1 MTKWKRANPNGT
13 RDYLFEECTL
23 IEEVEQKLRRTFLDR
38 GYEEI
43 RTPTIEFYDV
53 FAFQNR
59 PIDEEKIYKFFDE
72 KGRIIVLRP
81 DMTIPLARVIGTQ
94 RWDTPLKVTYSGN
107 VFRAN
112 ESLSG
117 KYNEMVQSG
126 IEIIG
131 IDNVRAEI
139 ECVISVMQALQKLK
153 VQSFTIEIGQVQLY
167 KCIVKKLSI
176 HDEEES
182 VLRAYIESKNYAG
195 LSNFIEEKKLDRS
208 DETVR
213 LLERLPRLFGS
224 LDVIEEAEKLA
235 SSNEM
240 KMAIARV
247 KEIYETIERLGY
259 GSYISIDLGMVQH
272 LDYYT
277 GVIFKGYIY
286 EIGEEIISGGRYDE
300 LIGNFGEMMPAVGL
314 AVQVNQ
320 IVKALQEQQEPYK
333 RKRIDIMIHYEL
345 NRLAEAERLRNL
357 LQKDGKKVEL
367 SLFSNLNDTFQ
378 FAKKNKIMTVVE
390 TKSDSLVEYVW
401 KEKWI
406 IQKEGEASCVTF
418 KLR

>member
-1 MTKWKRANPNGT
+1 MKRRCIN
-13 RDYLFEECTL
+13 
-23 IEEVEQKLRRTFLDR
+23 
-38 GYEEI
+38 
-43 RTPTIEFYDV
+43 
-53 FAFQNR
+53 
-59 PIDEEKIYKFFDE
+59 FFDE

-112 ESLSG
+112 ESHSG
-117 KYNEMVQSG
+117 KYNEIVQSG
-126 IEIIG
+126 IEVIG

-139 ECVISVMQALQKLK
+139 ECVISVIQALQKLK

-176 HDEEES
+176 HDEEER
-182 VLRAYIESKNYAG
+182 VLRTYIESKNYAA
-195 LSNFIEEKKLDRS
+195 LSNFIGEKKLDRC

-213 LLERLPRLFGS
+213 LLEKLPRLFGN
-224 LDVIEEAEKLA
+224 LEVIEEAEKLA

-247 KEIYETIERLGY
+247 KEMYETIETLGY
-259 GSYISIDLGMVQH
+259 GSYISIDLGMIQH

-286 EIGEEIISGGRYDE
+286 EIGEEIVSGGRYDE
-300 LIGNFGEMMPAVGL
+300 LIGNFGEMLPAVGL

-320 IVKALQEQQEPYK
+320 IVKALQEQQEPYE
-333 RKRIDIMIHYEL
+333 RNQIDIVIHYEL

-357 LQKDGKKVEL
+357 LRKDGKNAWL
-367 SLFSNLNDTFQ
+367 SLFSNLSDTFQ
-378 FAKKNKIMTVVE
+378 FARKNKIGTVVE
-390 TKSDSLVEYVW
+390 AKNEYLVEYVW
-401 KEKWI
+401 NEKWVV
-406 IQKEGEASCVTF
+406 QKEGEASCVTF

>member
-247 KEIYETIERLGY
+247 KEIYETIEQLGY

-401 KEKWI
+401 REKWI